1 MYNSNLTNFTRNSFG
16 PTLFLDNQFDDKFL
30 EEKEYA
36 LSPIFLDDSIPSHKN
51 DSNHLLFQKTNSKS
65 IKMLNISC
73 DKYFDKK
80 KSKKSLS
87 GSYDSNI
94 VLVSSKQ
101 EDESHECPI
110 IKEINKLI
118 RDPQILKIRKPTRR
132 KRRANGK

>member
-1 MYNSNLTNFTRNSFG
+1 MYNSDFTKSSFG
-16 PTLFLDNQFDDKFL
+16 PTLFLDDMFDDKFL

-51 DSNHLLFQKTNSKS
+51 DSNHLLYQKTNSRS

-73 DKYFDKK
+73 DKTFDKK
-80 KSKKSLS
+80 KSRKSLS

-94 VLVSSKQ
+94 ILVSSKQ
-101 EDESHECPI
+101 EDESRECPI

-118 RDPQILKIRKPTRR
+118 RDPQILKIRRPTRR
-132 KRRANGK
+132 KRRYGK